1 MKLSL
6 FALVAAFSGALAL
19 PSNDADCKPSAAE
32 SLHMGHGHD
41 INTGTVYGVP
51 LGLKLPG
58 GSGCSG
64 SGPKLAKSI
73 RRI

>member
-1 MKLSL
+1 MKPSL
-6 FALVAAFSGALAL
+6 LAFVAIFSGALAR
-19 PSNDADCKPSAAE
+19 PSSNEECKPSAAE
-32 SLHMGHGHD
+32 SLHLGHGHD

-58 GSGCSG
+58 GNGCS
-64 SGPKLAKSI
+64 KSMR